1 MLSLLLGLFAG
12 RRGASMLVRQTAA
25 RQLEDWRADWG
36 YSLPVVV
43 LDMTWNFVFVVVS
56 VVMLFWTAREKP
68 NVPLR
73 LWICVYSLQC
83 AIHIVLVWLEYR
95 RRNRGVAGD
104 QTTADCFC
112 FGHSEDSDGS
122 DVDLENY
129 TMIGR
134 VLIPNWTFRRYILS
148 NGSFCIAVVM
158 HPFTGNL
165 FFGNFSDALRWEN
178 INTTISY
185 MWWVVGF
192 CWLLSDF
199 KILLHSAPRL
209 FWLALAFLAIDVFFA
224 FIAFVL
230 ACLLGL
236 AVCFCFPCIIAILCI
251 IAGREGAS
259 ETDISVLPKY
269 RFEAFSDEE
278 QSDVGA
284 GRMIPI
290 ETNGRDFS
298 VGRVLLAEDADCCIC
313 LSPYEDGVELLSL
326 LCNHHFHA
334 TCIVKWLK
342 MNATCPLCKHH
353 IRRNEQVF
361 ARVLT
366 DGAVLERMNGIH
378 AIR

>member
-1 MLSLLLGLFAG
+1 MAEMANTAREITTVPLLTSRQDTRDSPSAGGDRTTTMLSLLLGLFAG

-129 TMIGR
+129 TMIG
-134 VLIPNWTFRRYILS
+134 
-148 NGSFCIAVVM
+148 
-158 HPFTGNL
+158 
-165 FFGNFSDALRWEN
+165 DALRWEN

-353 IRRNEQVF
+353 IRRNEQV
-361 ARVLT
+361 
-366 DGAVLERMNGIH
+366 
-378 AIR
+378 